1 MLKIVI
7 ISFNQ
12 GFLGRP
18 DFWYLKQNLKLGLRK
33 ITNKVEKYLLHLK
46 FIGGGMILL
55 FGIRIVYFVLGL
67 ICV

>member
-7 ISFNQ
+7 IS
-12 GFLGRP
+12 FLGRP

-33 ITNKVEKYLLHLK
+33 ITKKIEKYLLHLK
-46 FIGGGMILL
+46 KFISGGMILL